1 VSEPAQRDPARDTLM
16 AYVEQWVDELLTW
29 NKARPE
35 ATLSEIES
43 HARLKRRELMS
54 HVLRE
59 MLTQHGTGEV
69 VEGVS
74 CPSCGQPMT
83 YKGKPGVSLETRE
96 APTRIDRAYYHCPSC
111 SDGLFPPGSTA
122 KSGAGSME

>member
-1 VSEPAQRDPARDTLM
+1 MNEPARRDLARDNLM

-29 NKARPE
+29 NEARPE

-54 HVLRE
+54 QVLRE
-59 MLTQHGTGEV
+59 MLMQHGTGEV
-69 VEGVS
+69 VQGVV

-96 APTRIDRAYYHCPSC
+96 APARIERAYYHCPSC
-111 SDGLFPPGSTA
+111 SEGLFPPQSTA
-122 KSGAGSME
+122 ETGTRSVE